1 MGDSEG
7 IELSVYPTPIINF
20 YSDSEIEAGDG
31 IVNVIN
37 RPIVLKSFYLN
48 VSDQNLDGLAGSF
61 TVKMFDGTNEILR
74 VYDGADST
82 TAHQATY
89 GSTISNFGF
98 KFPSNGIRILNSL
111 ALSIDNS
118 SSQAFKIESISVM
131 YQG

>member
-1 MGDSEG
+1 
-7 IELSVYPTPIINF
+7 LSVYPTPIINF

-48 VSDQNLDGLAGSF
+48 VSDQDYDNANNSF
-61 TVKMFDGTNEILR
+61 TVKMFDGTDEIIR
-74 VYDGADST
+74 IYDGADST
-82 TAHQATY
+82 IAHQGTY
-89 GSTISNFGF
+89 GSIISNLGF

-111 ALSIDNS
+111 ALSIANS
-118 SSQAFKIESISVM
+118 SVAQPFKIESISVM